1 MANFKPQVT
10 YTTSESLRQYWDS
23 PSYARKSMYIVE
35 RFKTYRELKKALPE
49 ILEKSQDV
57 YVNVSRS
64 RRNEWGEWYEHW
76 QFNSK
81 RKPVI
86 IEEGWM

>member
-10 YTTSESLRQYWDS
+10 YTTSESLREYWNS

-35 RFKTYRELKKALPE
+35 RFKTYRELKKALPQ

-57 YVNVSRS
+57 YVSVSRS
-64 RRNEWGEWYEHW
+64 KRAQWGEWYEHW
-76 QFNSK
+76 KFNSE
-81 RKPVI
+81 RKPI
-86 IEEGWM
+86 IIKEGWM

>member
-1 MANFKPQVT
+1 MSNFKPQVT
-10 YTTSESLRQYWDS
+10 YTTSESLRVYWNS

-35 RFKTYRELKKALPE
+35 RFKTYRALKKALPE
-49 ILEKSQDV
+49 ILAKSQDV
-57 YVNVSRS
+57 YVSVSRS
-64 RRNEWGEWYEHW
+64 KRAQWGEWYEHW
-76 QFNSK
+76 QLNSE